1 MRMTNKIMQNNSLY
15 NINNNKVLQDK
26 LSTMMATQKKITRPS
41 DDPVIAIRA
50 LRLRTSVSELTQYY
64 EKNAPDAESWLD
76 VTTKALENTV
86 AEVLTNMSKIA
97 NKANNKEYG
106 SEDLQVFVEQLKS
119 LRDEFYS
126 TGNLDYA
133 GRYVFTG
140 YRTDTPLTFMQ
151 DVEENMPSY
160 QITEQLTRDDFDSIN
175 YTYNAG
181 LDGLNKNN
189 YTDAKYDGIEEKNV
203 QNGDIHRIR
212 LSYDR
217 LTDGI
222 PELRY
227 VDPDMPVGK
236 EVQIGGTAGAGVT
249 AAPTGAVVKL
259 AEDTKVKLTAAESP
273 TGKEVDVVIPAGTE
287 VKVQT
292 GGGITIPVGA
302 KVKLPDGSKKTLE
315 AAINKG
321 AADLPAAGVKAT
333 LAYGET
339 KPLLGTAITKAE
351 LTDNPDPY
359 EKMRQA
365 NEKGDA
371 LALFIPETGE
381 ILISDKAYDAM
392 PKLTEKDEIRVT
404 YGKDKWE
411 NGDLRPEHYFA
422 CTKID
427 KTSDLPTDAG
437 GNPIPIKDKYG
448 EDRKGISYNPEYLGG
463 VGNRQAIEYDLGY
476 NQKIQ
481 VNTTADKVFV
491 HDLDR
496 DIDDLERV
504 LNNLVEI
511 DATKTDLELQL
522 KSMDKEADPNAYAR
536 VKNQYDAAVKTY
548 DYIREDIHKMFGST
562 ITKTQGYLDKT
573 NLAVTDNGTRSQRL
587 ALIGNRLMDQ
597 RTNFKTLQSE
607 NEDIDIAEVVIQLTS
622 TELTYNSAL
631 MATGKIMQTSLMN
644 YI

>member
-151 DVEENMPSY
+151 DVEEDMPSY

-222 PELRY
+222 PKLSY

-249 AAPTGAVVKL
+249 AAPAGAVVKL